1 MPNFSENLSG
11 NLPRGFYVL
20 KPDEKILRFFGT
32 ISNREGHEEHEED
45 EEITSSPSR
54 SSW

>member
-32 ISNREGHEEHEED
+32 ISKREGHEEHEE
-45 EEITSSPSR
+45 ISSCPSR